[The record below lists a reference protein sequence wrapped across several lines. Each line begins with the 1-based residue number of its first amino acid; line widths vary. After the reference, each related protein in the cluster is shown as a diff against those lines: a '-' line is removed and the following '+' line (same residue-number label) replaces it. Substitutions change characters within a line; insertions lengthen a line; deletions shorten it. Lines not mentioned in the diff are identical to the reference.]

1 MKSLLDW
8 YIDIVNKPKM
18 QYTIADEIIV
28 WLIPIMVAIGAI
40 VIFYALWRVF
50 SKISD
55 AMKNFANKQCERIAK
70 EKQMMYEE
78 TDCDVDHGDY
88 DTTSDWL
95 DIDP

>member
-18 QYTIADEIIV
+18 RYTIADDIIV
-28 WLIPIMVAIGAI
+28 WLIPIMAAVGAI
-40 VIFYALWRVF
+40 VIFWGIWRIL

-55 AMKNFANKQCERIAK
+55 KMKHFTEKQCERIAARN
-70 EKQMMYEE
+70 QYEF
-78 TDCDVDHGDY
+78 TQDCDVDHGDY